1 MPHESKTRH
10 GFVGMQKKQAA
21 KGNMVTP
28 LQILKSRQML
38 KSVMNL
44 DRSNKIGGL
53 AQRNVAPEDIKD
65 EKNLN
70 KNINLKDDKKNVGNL
85 MDSILKQHTMQLKQT
100 KFADER
106 ASERSCQQNASA
118 ADTKFALRSLS
129 VHDSIH
135 VIPRESL
142 KSYATPNEQKGK
154 RPNNHKIDQ

>member
-53 AQRNVAPEDIKD
+53 A
-65 EKNLN
+65 
-70 KNINLKDDKKNVGNL
+70 
-85 MDSILKQHTMQLKQT
+85 
-100 KFADER
+100 
-106 ASERSCQQNASA
+106 
-118 ADTKFALRSLS
+118 
-129 VHDSIH
+129 
-135 VIPRESL
+135 
-142 KSYATPNEQKGK
+142 
-154 RPNNHKIDQ
+154 